1 MGAILLKWIK
11 KGLITITNAKSGIFD
26 FGQQKYCIDLSKITV
41 EMLESETEKSLFR
54 ILSAA
59 AGVDYLLEPQEFK
72 KYCKTNSKK
81 VLEFFSA
88 IRNRANQNL
97 RQNKMIIEKRTQY
110 KKIVRKVIQEDTIY
124 TAELKRE
131 AIKLLGLK
139 RFLLDYSKISARE
152 AIEVELWDEYLVYAQ
167 LLGIADKVE
176 KQFNSIYPDYQTILN
191 INEAQENAEKLISSI
206 TSAYA
211 DAGLDM
217 AEK

>member
-1 MGAILLKWIK
+1 
-11 KGLITITNAKSGIFD
+11 
-26 FGQQKYCIDLSKITV
+26 
-41 EMLESETEKSLFR
+41 
-54 ILSAA
+54 
-59 AGVDYLLEPQEFK
+59 
-72 KYCKTNSKK
+72 
-81 VLEFFSA
+81 
-88 IRNRANQNL
+88 
-97 RQNKMIIEKRTQY
+97 MIVEKRTQY

-217 AEK
+217 AEKWHEKELARAAREARRASSSSDSFSSYSYSSDSSRDYGSGGSSYSGGGSGASGSSSGGGAR